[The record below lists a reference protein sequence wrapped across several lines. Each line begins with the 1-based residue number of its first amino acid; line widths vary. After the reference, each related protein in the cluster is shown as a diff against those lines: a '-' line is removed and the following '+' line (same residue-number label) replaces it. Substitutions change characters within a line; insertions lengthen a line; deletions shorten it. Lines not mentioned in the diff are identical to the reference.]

1 MTDQS
6 SSFNVH
12 WLRHATPFINQH
24 RDRTFVVL
32 LSGDVLDHANAT
44 SILHDLVLLHSLG
57 VRLVLVHG
65 SRPQIDA
72 ILEREGIESSFQDG
86 YRITSERA
94 MRFVAQAVGEKRMG
108 IEAKLSTD
116 MEASP
121 MRGAK
126 VRVSSGN
133 FIIARPRGVVNGT
146 DFAYS
151 GEVRKVDT
159 SGIRHALGNRNLVLI
174 SHIGY
179 SRTGEMFNLACE
191 TVACEVATAL
201 NADKLI
207 VFSQARGLMQHN
219 ELVRYTT
226 PQDCIEQAAKTSND
240 AEMHLFTSAARAI
253 TKGVERAHVVSYT
266 EDGALLKEL
275 FTRDGS
281 GTLITNQELETLRV
295 ARDKD
300 AGRLLHILKPLEQD
314 GTLAKRSRKQ
324 LEQEL
329 NRFIVIE
336 KENLLIGCAA
346 LYPIPNS
353 TAGELACLA
362 IRDAYRS
369 GGRGDRL
376 LREIEA
382 NAMDQ
387 GLDTLFVL
395 TTKTAH
401 WFLERG
407 FEPAE
412 VDELPR
418 SRQTPYNLQRNSK
431 VFRKHLMK

>member
-1 MTDQS
+1 MTDQNGH
-6 SSFNVH
+6 FNVH
-12 WLRHATPFINQH
+12 WLRHASPFINQH

-32 LSGDVLDHANAT
+32 LSGEVLDHPNAK
-44 SILHDLVLLHSLG
+44 SMLHDLVLLHSLG

-72 ILEREGIESSFQDG
+72 ILQREGIESTFQDG
-86 YRITSERA
+86 YRITSEHA
-94 MRFVAQAVGEKRMG
+94 MSFVAQAAGEKRMG

-126 VRVSSGN
+126 VRVISGN

-159 SGIRHALGNRNLVLI
+159 AGIRHALDNRNMVLI

-191 TVACEVATAL
+191 SVACEVATAL
-201 NADKLI
+201 QADKLI
-207 VFSQARGLMQHN
+207 VFSQGHGLIRDN

-226 PQDCIEQAAKTSND
+226 PHDCTGQGTTALND
-240 AEMHLFTSAARAI
+240 HEMRRLSSAARAT
-253 TKGVERAHVVSYT
+253 TKGVERAHMVSYT

-281 GTLITNQELETLRV
+281 GTLITDQELETLRV

-300 AGRLLHILKPLEQD
+300 AGRLLHILRPLEQD
-314 GTLAKRSRKQ
+314 GTLVKRSRKR

-329 NRFIVIE
+329 SRFIVIE
-336 KENLLIGCAA
+336 KESLLIGCAA

-353 TAGELACLA
+353 SAGELACLV
-362 IRDAYRS
+362 IRDTYRS

-382 NAMDQ
+382 SALAQN
-387 GLDTLFVL
+387 LDTLFVL

-407 FEPAE
+407 FEPAS
-412 VDELPR
+412 VDNLPQ

-431 VFRKHLMK
+431 VFRKHLKR

>member
-1 MTDQS
+1 MKDQS
-6 SSFNVH
+6 DQFNVH
-12 WLRHATPFINQH
+12 WLRHASPFINQH

-32 LSGDVLDHANAT
+32 LSGDVLDHPNAT
-44 SILHDLVLLHSLG
+44 SILHDIVLLHSLG

-72 ILEREGIESSFQDG
+72 ALAREGVHSTFQDG
-86 YRITSERA
+86 YRITPKEA
-94 MRFVAQAVGEKRMG
+94 MSFVAQAVGEKRMR

-126 VRVSSGN
+126 LRVISGN

-151 GEVRKVDT
+151 GEVRKVDA
-159 SGIRHALGNRNLVLI
+159 SGIRHALDNRNIVLI

-191 TVACEVATAL
+191 AVACEVAQAL
-201 NADKLI
+201 SADKLI
-207 VFSQARGLMQHN
+207 VFSRAKGLMN
-219 ELVRYTT
+219 GDDLVRYTT
-226 PQDCIEQAAKTSND
+226 PQDCIALAPEPSND
-240 AEMHLFTSAARAI
+240 AETRLFKSAANA
-253 TKGVERAHVVSYT
+253 TAAGVERAHVVSYI

-281 GTLITNQELETLRV
+281 GTLITDQELETLRP

-300 AGRLLHILKPLEQD
+300 SGRLLHILGPLEQD
-314 GTLAKRSRKQ
+314 GTLVRRPRKI
-324 LEQEL
+324 LEQEI

-346 LYPIPNS
+346 LYPFPDS
-353 TAGELACLA
+353 SAGELACLA
-362 IRDAYRS
+362 IRDEYRS

-376 LREIEA
+376 LRQIET
-382 NAMDQ
+382 NAKDL

-401 WFLERG
+401 WFRERG
-407 FEPAE
+407 FAPAN
-412 VDELPR
+412 VSDLP
-418 SRQTPYNLQRNSK
+418 STRQSPYNLQRNSK
-431 VFRKHLMK
+431 VFRKDLTK